1 MLYNPYKMKTKFIAL
16 CSIVILCTSV
26 NAQQKNGAYLSVNP
40 LGILEVQ
47 AAYGAGIGYRFSE
60 QWEISSEYA
69 TLKPSTWMGE
79 GKFTNIEGFRSVTAI
94 KYSIDV
100 NEVTK
105 SKTFIGAEF
114 RYKKFSYDDMAD
126 FTNKTTGV
134 TTKEYNYRNTT
145 ITKGF
150 ATLIGKQWDLG
161 ENSKWALELTAGI
174 GLRFKNVLR
183 NGAPENSYVV
193 PTNTGFA
200 ETPNYKDNTTGVYFP
215 VGLRVMF
222 RL

>member
-1 MLYNPYKMKTKFIAL
+1 MKARIITLLSA
-16 CSIVILCTSV
+16 VILCTAI
-26 NAQQKNGAYLSVNP
+26 NAQQKSGAYLSVNP

-47 AAYGAGIGYRFSE
+47 AAYGAGIGYRFNE
-60 QWEISSEYA
+60 QWEISSEYSQ
-69 TLKPSTWMGE
+69 LKPSTWMGE
-79 GKFTNIEGFRSVTAI
+79 GKYTNIEGFRSVTAI
-94 KYSIDV
+94 KYTINV
-100 NEVTK
+100 NEFSK

-114 RYKKFSYDDMAD
+114 RYKKFSYDDVAD

-134 TTKEYNYRNTT
+134 TTKEYNYKNNTT
-145 ITKGF
+145 TKGF
-150 ATLIGKQWDLG
+150 AAIVGKQWDLG

-174 GLRFKNVLR
+174 GLRFKNIVR
-183 NGAPENSYVV
+183 EGAPENSYVV

-215 VGLRVMF
+215 IGLRVMF